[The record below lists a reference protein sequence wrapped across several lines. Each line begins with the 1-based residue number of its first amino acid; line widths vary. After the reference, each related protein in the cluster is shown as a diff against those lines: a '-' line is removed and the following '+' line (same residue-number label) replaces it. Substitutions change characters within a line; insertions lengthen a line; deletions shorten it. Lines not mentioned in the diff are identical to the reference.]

1 MNPTTPATAADALAM
16 TLMEPDTVA
25 SVAPLFDAYRQ
36 FYGKPSAP
44 EAALAFLQ
52 QRLANGESIVLGA
65 FLAGRAVGFAQI
77 YPTWSSIRM
86 APALVLNDLF
96 VDPSARGRGVG
107 EALVRACEAE
117 GQRRGAAA
125 LSLETQRSNHA
136 AIALYLRLGW
146 SRDEAFQVY
155 AKALR

>member
-1 MNPTTPATAADALAM
+1 MNPTPPSGNHAPLVLSVIDA
-16 TLMEPDTVA
+16 DTVA

-36 FYGKPSAP
+36 FYGQPPAP
-44 EAALAFLQ
+44 EAALAYLR
-52 QRLANGESIVLGA
+52 QRVANGESIVLGA
-65 FLAGRAVGFAQI
+65 FLAERAAGFAQL

-86 APALVLNDLF
+86 APTFVLNDLF

-117 GQRRGAAA
+117 GLRRGAAA

-136 AIALYLRLGW
+136 AIALYERLGW
-146 SRDEAFQVY
+146 SRDEAFHVY
-155 AKALR
+155 AKALG